1 MDDKSHKAKS
11 RSFAR
16 KQSFVGCRLPGLEFP
31 SEKSSMLQ
39 NQVELV
45 SGCLWEAEQP
55 LRTMSMS
62 W

>member
-11 RSFAR
+11 WSFAR
-16 KQSFVGCRLPGLEFP
+16 KQSFVGCRLPGLEIP
-31 SEKSSMLQ
+31 SKKPMLQ

-45 SGCLWEAEQP
+45 SGGLPEAEQP
-55 LRTMSMS
+55 LGTMSVS